1 MNTSPTTAEFKD
13 RQMKL
18 STLWIFAMLNYL
30 YADVFTLMFVQD
42 ARSTA
47 ASMGPGAVLGFAV
60 LMETAIAMVLLSRL
74 LKYQA
79 NRWANVVVGAIHTLS
94 VLFSLFVGT
103 PAPFYVFFA
112 TVEIVCTLGIIWYA
126 WSWPKKD
133 G

>member
-42 ARSTA
+42 AQSTA
-47 ASMGPGAVLGFAV
+47 ASIGPGAVLGFAV

-79 NRWANVVVGAIHTLS
+79 NRWANIIVGAIHTLS

-112 TVEIVCTLGIIWYA
+112 AVEIVCTLVIIWYA